1 MFHVKQFEKMIRT
14 ANLKDAEHIAKIYRP
29 YVEKTA
35 ITFEYEPPSKEEMAR
50 RIEKTLERYPYLVF
64 EENEEVSGYAYA
76 GEYKERAAYA
86 WAAEVSV
93 YVREDSRGKG
103 IGKSLYTEM
112 EKILAAQNILN
123 LYACITVERKEDR
136 SASMVFHE
144 HMGYEL
150 IGRLLYSGNKF
161 GKWYDTVCMEK
172 MLGEHFENPPEVIP
186 FEDLC
191 QYL

>member
-1 MFHVKQFEKMIRT
+1 MFHVKQFGKMIRT
-14 ANLKDAEHIAKIYRP
+14 VDLKDAEQIANIYRP

-50 RIEKTLERYPYLVF
+50 RIGKTLERYPYLVF
-64 EENEEVSGYAYA
+64 EENGEISGYAYA

-93 YVREDSRGKG
+93 YVKEGSLGKG

-123 LYACITVERKEDR
+123 LYACITVERDEDR
-136 SASMVFHE
+136 SASMAFHE

-150 IGRLLYSGNKF
+150 IGRLHCSGNKF
-161 GKWYDTVCMEK
+161 GVWHDTVFMEK
-172 MLGEHFENPPEVIP
+172 MLGEHLEDPPEVIP
-186 FEDLC
+186 FGKLC
-191 QYL
+191 Q

>member
-1 MFHVKQFEKMIRT
+1 MFHVKQFGKMIRT
-14 ANLKDAEHIAKIYRP
+14 ADLKDAEQIANIYRP

-50 RIEKTLERYPYLVF
+50 RIGKTLERYPYLVF
-64 EENEEVSGYAYA
+64 EEDGEISGYAYA

-93 YVREDSRGKG
+93 YVKEECRGKG

-123 LYACITVERKEDR
+123 LYACITVERDEDR

-144 HMGYEL
+144 HMGYKL
-150 IGRLLYSGNKF
+150 IGRLHFSGYKF
-161 GKWYDTVCMEK
+161 GKWHDTVYTEK
-172 MLGEHFENPPEVIP
+172 MLGEHSENPPGVIP
-186 FEDLC
+186 FKELC
-191 QYL
+191 